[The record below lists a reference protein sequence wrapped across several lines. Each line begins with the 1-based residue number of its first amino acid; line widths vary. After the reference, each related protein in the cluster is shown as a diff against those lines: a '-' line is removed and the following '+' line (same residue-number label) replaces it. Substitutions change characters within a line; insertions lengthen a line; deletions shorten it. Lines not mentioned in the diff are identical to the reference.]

1 MNTYI
6 GLLRG
11 INVGGHKKIKMA
23 DLKKMLN
30 DLNFSDVQTYI
41 QSGNIVFKTADV
53 NKEELESKI
62 KKEIIKTF
70 GFDVPV
76 LVKSREEIVS
86 IVERNLFLKDE
97 NLEPSMLYFAMLQ
110 RMPSDDV
117 IQQFKEI
124 HFDNEVFSM
133 GNHVVY
139 LAYKLGAGKAKCNNN
154 FIEKKLKVSATT
166 RNLKTMQK
174 LIELSS

>member
-23 DLKKMLN
+23 DLREMLN
-30 DLNFSDVQTYI
+30 KLNFSEVQTYI
-41 QSGNIVFKTADV
+41 QSGNIVFKTSEV
-53 NKEELESKI
+53 NKAELESTI
-62 KKEIIKTF
+62 KKEIAKTF
-70 GFDVPV
+70 GFEVPV

-86 IVERNLFLKDE
+86 IVEENLYIKDE
-97 NLEPSMLYFAMLQ
+97 NLEPSMLYFTLLHK
-110 RMPSDDV
+110 MPSDDAL
-117 IQQFKEI
+117 QQFKEI

-139 LAYKLGAGKAKCNNN
+139 LAYKLGASKAKRDNN

-166 RNLKTMQK
+166 RNLRTMQK
-174 LIELSS
+174 LVELSS